1 LIEIDLGRLAMR
13 AAALLALVGALFS
26 VAGNTGALAEKRV
39 ALVIG
44 NANYANAPKLIN
56 PVNDTTAVS
65 IMLEGLGFEVQM
77 RNDLANADMRKAVR
91 DFSDQTKN
99 ADIAVVYYAGHGIE
113 VNGNNYLVPI
123 DAKLQRD
130 IDVEDE
136 AVAVDRVMQMIEPA
150 RKLRLV
156 ILDACRDN
164 PLSRT
169 MQRTLAATRGTG
181 GNGLAPPAPA
191 SAGTLVAFA
200 ARAGSTVSDG
210 AGANSPFTTA
220 LVKHLTTPDLD
231 VRIALGR
238 VRDEVIKDTDSKQEP
253 YVYGSLGGDQIMLA
267 RSTPA
272 EASETAASATAPVAA
287 VPTPAGS
294 SLDGDAWRD
303 YELAARLNTIPVWDE
318 FLKTHSTGFIG
329 NLARGQRAKLLAE
342 PPAAAAPAPAAVAAI
357 PPEKETKT
365 RTLSREEPPSRR
377 ERRREARRGRGGEG
391 GGGDGSSGC
400 GAAKR
405 TLRAAM
411 ALGFD
416 NRDGVITAV
425 HAKCG
430 R

>member
-1 LIEIDLGRLAMR
+1 M
-13 AAALLALVGALFS
+13 
-26 VAGNTGALAEKRV
+26 
-39 ALVIG
+39 
-44 NANYANAPKLIN
+44 
-56 PVNDTTAVS
+56 
-65 IMLEGLGFEVQM
+65 
-77 RNDLANADMRKAVR
+77 
-91 DFSDQTKN
+91 
-99 ADIAVVYYAGHGIE
+99 
-113 VNGNNYLVPI
+113 
-123 DAKLQRD
+123 
-130 IDVEDE
+130 
-136 AVAVDRVMQMIEPA
+136 
-150 RKLRLV
+150 
-156 ILDACRDN
+156 
-164 PLSRT
+164 
-169 MQRTLAATRGTG
+169 
-181 GNGLAPPAPA
+181 
-191 SAGTLVAFA
+191 
-200 ARAGSTVSDG
+200 SDG

-238 VRDEVIKDTDSKQEP
+238 VRDEVIKDTDRKQEP

-272 EASETAASATAPVAA
+272 EASEAAAAPAAT
-287 VPTPAGS
+287 TPAAA

-357 PPEKETKT
+357 PPETKETKT

-377 ERRREARRGRGGEG
+377 ERRREARHARGGEG
-391 GGGDGSSGC
+391 GGSDGSSNC

-430 R
+430 K